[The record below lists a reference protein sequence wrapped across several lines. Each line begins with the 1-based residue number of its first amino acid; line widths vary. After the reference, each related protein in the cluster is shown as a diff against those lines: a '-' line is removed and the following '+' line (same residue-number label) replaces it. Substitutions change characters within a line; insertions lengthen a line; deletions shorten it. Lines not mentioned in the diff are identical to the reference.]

1 MIKVCLVGTGG
12 MVPLHNRYLSSF
24 LMSCEGSMILVDCGE
39 GTQMSLKNI
48 GWGLKA
54 IDIICISHFHGD
66 HIFGLPGLLS
76 TIENS
81 GRTEPL
87 TIIGPSYLE
96 SILNNL
102 CILVNISYDI
112 NIVEVQEGSSLN
124 FKYKNYTIDS
134 QWLEHH
140 VPCLGFSFTLN
151 RSPKF
156 SREKALAN
164 NVPLKL
170 WNTLQKSKEILFE
183 NKLYTNDMVLG
194 NERKGIKISYCT
206 DTRPTDNIVK
216 LINNSDLFVCEG
228 MYGDNELLDKAKSKK
243 HMIFA
248 EAATL
253 AKLGSVKELWLTHYS
268 PSLIFPDNY
277 IGSAKAIFSNTTC
290 GYDGLWKELSF
301 EE

>member
-12 MVPLHNRYLSSF
+12 MVPLHNRYLSSL

-112 NIVEVQEGSSLN
+112 NIVEVPEGSSLN

-134 QWLEHH
+134 EWLEHH

-156 SREKALAN
+156 NREKALAN
-164 NVPLKL
+164 NVPMKL

-183 NKLYTNDMVLG
+183 SKLYTNDMVLG
-194 NERKGIKISYCT
+194 NERKGIRISYCT

-216 LINNSDLFVCEG
+216 LINKSDLFVCEG

-243 HMIFA
+243 HMIFS

-253 AKLGSVKELWLTHYS
+253 AKLGNVKELWLTHYS
-268 PSLIFPDNY
+268 PSLILPDNY
-277 IGSAKAIFSNTTC
+277 IDSAKAIFSNTTC

>member
-1 MIKVCLVGTGG
+1 MIKICLVGTGG
-12 MVPLHNRYLSSF
+12 MVPLHNRYLSS
-24 LMSCEGSMILVDCGE
+24 LLISCEGSMILVDCGE

-96 SILNNL
+96 RILNNL
-102 CILVNISYDI
+102 CTLVNISYNI
-112 NIVEVQEGSSLN
+112 NIVEVPENSPLN
-124 FKYKNYTIDS
+124 FKYKNYTINS
-134 QWLEHH
+134 AWLEHH

-156 SREKALAN
+156 DKEKALAN
-164 NVPLKL
+164 KVPMKL
-170 WNTLQKSKEILFE
+170 WNVLQKSKEVIFE
-183 NKLYTNDMVLG
+183 NKLYTNTMVLG
-194 NERKGIKISYCT
+194 NERRGIKISYCT

-216 LINNSDLFVCEG
+216 LINNSNLFVCEG
-228 MYGDNELLDKAKSKK
+228 MYGDNDLLEKARSKK

-248 EAATL
+248 EAANL
-253 AKLGSVKELWLTHYS
+253 AKLGNVEELWLTHYS
-268 PSLIFPDNY
+268 PSLVSPEGY
-277 IGSAKAIFSNTTC
+277 IDSAKAIFPNTTC

-301 EE
+301 NE

>member
-12 MVPLHNRYLSSF
+12 MVPLHNRYLSSL
-24 LMSCEGSMILVDCGE
+24 LMSCEGSMVLVDCGE

-48 GWGLKA
+48 GWGLKSL
-54 IDIICISHFHGD
+54 DVICISHFHGD

-81 GRTEPL
+81 GRIDPL
-87 TIIGPSYLE
+87 TVIGPPYLE
-96 SILNNL
+96 CILKNL

-112 NIVEVQEGSSLN
+112 KIVEVPEGSSLN
-124 FKYKNYTIDS
+124 FVHKNYSIS
-134 QWLEHH
+134 SAWLEHH

-156 SREKALAN
+156 DKEKAINN
-164 NVPLKL
+164 NVPIKL

-194 NERKGIKISYCT
+194 TERKGIKISYCT
-206 DTRPTDNIVK
+206 DTRPTGNIAH
-216 LINNSDLFVCEG
+216 LIDKSDLFICEG
-228 MYGDNELLDKAKSKK
+228 MYGDNDLLEKAKLKK

-253 AKLGSVKELWLTHYS
+253 AKLGNVKELWLTHYS
-268 PSLIFPDNY
+268 PSLISPEFFLD
-277 IGSAKAIFSNTTC
+277 SAKLIFPNTTC